1 MEEDAI
7 ASTTAASMTS
17 STATVTPSSPQA
29 RGGTGLQRVP
39 SSPLIASDS
48 VSEVNASVEAIRP
61 NNHNE
66 AEDAFATSGS
76 RGLTGAGGQQQ
87 RLMLSSFYRH
97 PSRRERSLSSI
108 TSPYTLRGPHNHQR
122 QTCQSRF
129 FFRNYLE
136 NFQKYKIKSISYFKM
151 IQS

>member
-1 MEEDAI
+1 MVMEEDAI

-17 STATVTPSSPQA
+17 RTVTVTPSPES
-29 RGGTGLQRVP
+29 GIVGGLQRVP
-39 SSPLIASDS
+39 SSPVIASES

-76 RGLTGAGGQQQ
+76 RGLASGQQQ

-129 FFRNYLE
+129 FLGTIL
-136 NFQKYKIKSISYFKM
+136 KIPKIIDS
-151 IQS
+151 